1 MPPDYIDLLYNSSD
15 PPFISTLLAINSLL
29 IFQLHVVAWEL
40 REEL

>member
-1 MPPDYIDLLYNSSD
+1 MPPDYIDLLYTSSD